1 MSKQLT
7 VRMKGDDTAEV
18 LLYDVI
24 GADMFGGIDAKT
36 FRAQI
41 KAVKAKAIEL
51 RINSPG
57 GSVTE
62 AAAMLQALDEFPGR
76 IDVTVD
82 GLAAS
87 AATVV
92 MMAGDSIVAARNA
105 LLMIHNPWAGV
116 MGTAADMRRVADLL
130 DKIRGQIL
138 DTYAGRPGMKLSRE
152 ELSRRHGRRDVVHG
166 PGGGGGRAHRRRHGA
181 RQRRGLRR
189 PGQRLR
195 RPRLP
200 AHAGGAGK
208 LSPGG
213 TPRTRRHREATAT
226 RSFACV
232 AALTRED

>member
-152 ELSRRHGRRDVVHG
+152 ELSAAMDAETWYTGQEAAEAGLIDAVTEPVSAAAFAGLGSDFAARAFRRTPAAPANSAPAAHPERAATERRLQL
-166 PGGGGGRAHRRRHGA
+166 AA
-181 RQRRGLRR
+181 SLA
-189 PGQRLR
+189 L
-195 RPRLP
+195 LP
-200 AHAGGAGK
+200 
-208 LSPGG
+208 
-213 TPRTRRHREATAT
+213 
-226 RSFACV
+226 
-232 AALTRED
+232 